1 MAHTRAHVVET
12 RGDRAA
18 LAHHAGMGRVS
29 LVSVLAG
36 VLVAY
41 GAFAVL
47 LAITAAVAE
56 SAGLDT
62 DLTANEWRGLGTAG
76 GAIVAGVLLLCYLF
90 GGYVAGRMARRA
102 GATNGVMVFVLGL
115 LVAVGVTGLVNVFTD
130 GDDILRNLRNVGI
143 PTSGEEW
150 EDVATVAGLGSL
162 LAMLLGSLVGGVLGE
177 RWHAKLLARAA
188 DPSVGPEAQARAE
201 AEHHRRELQR
211 AEERARDSRLD
222 PVSTGDTPAAN
233 VLDRDRGRGD
243 DDRVPAGY
251 ADGDVAPT
259 TSGGANPR
267 FTAADPR
274 DDAASVASGPA
285 DGLTRAERRRL
296 RSR

>member
-1 MAHTRAHVVET
+1 MAAHTRAHVVET

-18 LAHHAGMGRVS
+18 LAHHAGLGRVS

-47 LAITAAVAE
+47 LAVTAAVAE
-56 SAGLDT
+56 SAGFDT
-62 DLTANEWRGLGTAG
+62 DLSANQWRDLGTAG
-76 GAIVAGVLLLCYLF
+76 GAVVAGVLLLCYLF

-150 EDVATVAGLGSL
+150 ENVATVAGIGSL
-162 LAMLLGSLVGGVLGE
+162 LAMFLGSLVGGALGE

-188 DPSVGPEAQARAE
+188 DPTVGPEAEARAE
-201 AEHHRRELQR
+201 AEHHRRELER
-211 AEERARDSRLD
+211 AQERARGSRLD
-222 PVSTGDTPAAN
+222 PATTGAPID
-233 VLDRDRGRGD
+233 LDRDRRGGALPD
-243 DDRVPAGY
+243 GGGVPAGY
-251 ADGDVAPT
+251 SDGDVAPT
-259 TSGGANPR
+259 GTGRR
-267 FTAADPR
+267 FASADHDAPVGPGPDR
-274 DDAASVASGPA
+274 D
-285 DGLTRAERRRL
+285 LTRSERRWL

>member
-18 LAHHAGMGRVS
+18 LAHHAGLGRVS

-62 DLTANEWRGLGTAG
+62 DLTANEWRGLGTTG
-76 GAIVAGVLLLCYLF
+76 GAIVAGVLLVCYLF

-222 PVSTGDTPAAN
+222 PVSTGDPPATT
-233 VLDRDRGRGD
+233 VLDRDRGE

-259 TSGGANPR
+259 TSTGVDRR
-267 FTAADPR
+267 FTAADPGG
-274 DDAASVASGPA
+274 DDASVASGPD